1 MATADGTVKK
11 TSLDQFSRPRPSG
24 IRAIELVD
32 GNKLIGVEITD
43 GEHDVMLFSN
53 AGKVVRFPES
63 HVRAMGRTA
72 KGVRGIKL
80 QEGQQVMS
88 LIIVESDEVAVLTA
102 TENGYGKRTAID
114 DYPQKSRGGSGVISI
129 QVSERNGP
137 VVGAVVVREQDEIML
152 ISSQGTLIRTPVK
165 DISVFGRNTQGV
177 RLVNLGDEEKLAGL
191 ERIVEMNNDA
201 ETDE

>member
-1 MATADGTVKK
+1 M
-11 TSLDQFSRPRPSG
+11 
-24 IRAIELVD
+24 
-32 GNKLIGVEITD
+32 
-43 GEHDVMLFSN
+43 
-53 AGKVVRFPES
+53 
-63 HVRAMGRTA
+63 
-72 KGVRGIKL
+72 
-80 QEGQQVMS
+80 
-88 LIIVESDEVAVLTA
+88 
-102 TENGYGKRTAID
+102 
-114 DYPQKSRGGSGVISI
+114 ISI